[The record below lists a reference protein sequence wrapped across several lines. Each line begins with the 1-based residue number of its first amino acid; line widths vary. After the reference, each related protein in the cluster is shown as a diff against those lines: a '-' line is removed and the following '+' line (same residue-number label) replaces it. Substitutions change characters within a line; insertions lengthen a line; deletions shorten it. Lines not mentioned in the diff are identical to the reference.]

1 MGMTCVK
8 VELRRQNRN
17 RKAVTP
23 FAMKSITQD
32 LLYKQAVISYS
43 YKSGVTKAAIRYKT
57 SRQNIYRWRKRYDG
71 TPQSLADR
79 SHRPHSHPNQ
89 HTPEELKIIQ
99 DMRRRNPNAGLVV
112 FWVKLRQ
119 RGYNR
124 TISGLYRVLRRTEQ
138 WAAKLPNPKHV
149 AKPYEQMRYPGQRVQ
164 IDVKYVPAACLVGAA
179 AEDAKENS
187 GYYYQYTFIDEYS
200 RFRYLEAFKE
210 HNTYSSA
217 EFIKHCVEK
226 FPFAIECVQT
236 DNGPEFTNRLNAQ
249 NSTKPTFFEKT
260 LAQLGIRHKLIKPYT
275 PRHNG
280 KVERSHR
287 KDNEYFYA
295 SHNFY
300 SFADFQKQLAVWQRK
315 YNDFPMRPLNW
326 RSPKSLLFSFPYV

>member
-1 MGMTCVK
+1 
-8 VELRRQNRN
+8 
-17 RKAVTP
+17 
-23 FAMKSITQD
+23 MKSITQD

-43 YKSGVTKAAIRYKT
+43 LKYGVTKAAIHYKT

-71 TPQSLADR
+71 TPQSLANR
-79 SHRPHSHPNQ
+79 SHRPHSHPKQ
-89 HTPEELKIIQ
+89 HTPEEMKLIR

-119 RGYNR
+119 RGYTR
-124 TISGLYRVLRRTEQ
+124 TISGLYRVLRRSGQ
-138 WAAKLPNPKHV
+138 GAVKLPNPKYV
-149 AKPYEQMRYPGQRVQ
+149 AKPYEQMQYPGQRVQ
-164 IDVKYVPAACLVGAA
+164 IDVKYVPASCLVGAA
-179 AEDAKENS
+179 VEDAKENG

-200 RFRYLEAFKE
+200 RFRYLEAFKD

-217 EFIKHCVEK
+217 TFIRHCIER

-236 DNGPEFTNRLNAQ
+236 DNGGEFTNGMKTAKTIR
-249 NSTKPTFFEKT
+249 PTLFERT
-260 LAQLGIRHKLIKPYT
+260 LAEFGIRHKRIKVFT

-295 SHNFY
+295 SHKFY
-300 SFADFQKQLAVWQRK
+300 SFEDFRKQLALWNRQ
-315 YNDFPMRPLNW
+315 YNNFPMRPLNW
-326 RSPKSLLFSFPYV
+326 RSPNAVLFSFPNL

>member
-1 MGMTCVK
+1 
-8 VELRRQNRN
+8 
-17 RKAVTP
+17 
-23 FAMKSITQD
+23 MKSITQD

-43 YKSGVTKAAIRYKT
+43 YKNGVTKAAIRYKT

-89 HTPEELKIIQ
+89 HTPSELKLIQ

-119 RGYNR
+119 RGYTR
-124 TISGLYRVLRRTEQ
+124 TISGLYRVLRRLGQGVE
-138 WAAKLPNPKHV
+138 KLPNPKYV
-149 AKPYEQMRYPGQRVQ
+149 AKPYEKMQYPGQRVQ
-164 IDVKYVPAACLVGAA
+164 IDVKYVPSACLVGAA
-179 AEDAKENS
+179 VEDVKENG

-200 RFRYLEAFKE
+200 RFRYLEAFKD
-210 HNTYSSA
+210 HNTYSSTV
-217 EFIKHCVEK
+217 FLLHCIKK
-226 FPFAIECVQT
+226 FPYAIECVQT
-236 DNGPEFTNRLNAQ
+236 DNGPEFTNRLNAK
-249 NSTKPTFFEKT
+249 NSTKPTLFETT
-260 LAQLGIRHKLIKPYT
+260 LTKLGIRHKPIKPYT

-295 SHNFY
+295 SHKFF
-300 SFADFQKQLAVWQRK
+300 SFEDFQKQLAVWNRK

-326 RSPKSLLFSFPYV
+326 QSPKSALFSFGNL